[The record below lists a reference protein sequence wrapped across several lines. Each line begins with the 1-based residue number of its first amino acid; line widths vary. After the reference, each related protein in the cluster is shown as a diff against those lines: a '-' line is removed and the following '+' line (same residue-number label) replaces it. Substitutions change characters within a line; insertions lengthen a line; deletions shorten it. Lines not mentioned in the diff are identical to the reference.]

1 VGPAYLANRR
11 VLAQSLEE
19 RIARLPPG
27 ARSRLAAN
35 LAELRRASAEINAA
49 LELSPGD
56 PLLEELL
63 LNAYQDELAVLASV
77 QQLTAGNGSGTTID
91 ATRMQL

>member
-1 VGPAYLANRR
+1 
-11 VLAQSLEE
+11 
-19 RIARLPPG
+19 
-27 ARSRLAAN
+27 
-35 LAELRRASAEINAA
+35 
-49 LELSPGD
+49 LSPGD